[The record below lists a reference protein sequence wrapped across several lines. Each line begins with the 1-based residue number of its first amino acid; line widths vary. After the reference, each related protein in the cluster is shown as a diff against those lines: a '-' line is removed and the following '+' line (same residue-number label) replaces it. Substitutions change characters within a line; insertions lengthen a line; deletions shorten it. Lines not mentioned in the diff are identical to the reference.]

1 MQLLTQLK
9 LKLNAL
15 LIKLGLKSAP
25 KCQTKKPCCK
35 KKK

>member
-1 MQLLTQLK
+1 MQLLNQLK
-9 LKLNAL
+9 LKLNTL

-25 KCQTKKPCCK
+25 KCRTKKTCCK